1 MHCEEMAEL
10 EQAINATENHLEDNV
25 EDITAYQNEEDD
37 EDDDGN
43 GVASACT
50 KKGLKRVGKGK
61 TGN

>member
-10 EQAINATENHLEDNV
+10 EHAIKATENHLEDNV

-43 GVASACT
+43 GVAFC
-50 KKGLKRVGKGK
+50 LY
-61 TGN
+61 

>member
-10 EQAINATENHLEDNV
+10 EQAIKATENHLEDNV

-50 KKGLKRVGKGK
+50 KKGL
-61 TGN
+61 